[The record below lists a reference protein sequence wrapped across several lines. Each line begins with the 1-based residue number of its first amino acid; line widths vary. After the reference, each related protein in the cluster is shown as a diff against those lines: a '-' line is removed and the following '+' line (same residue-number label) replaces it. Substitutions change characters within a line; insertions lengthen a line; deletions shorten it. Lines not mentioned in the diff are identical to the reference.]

1 MGQVVSGD
9 MKNAAHYLR
18 DVGQY
23 IRIYGMPKIYKSRKV
38 QMLHSIYLYLCI
50 LTKCPDTQAQGFA
63 IIGAQEASNQD
74 LVSPSQP
81 LPTWDTLV
89 QSSPDDQFNDQIL
102 GAEMLYFPKSVF
114 EQIYSIPESLFKLI
128 MQTTQLAGE
137 VEKISSH
144 DKVMLGGDEVLA
156 GQIKDLENKICN
168 WDYNDTVGILP
179 IHRPLKEQ
187 FPHHFVQ
194 AMYAAL
200 MIYFYRSVRDLHIA
214 AVQPY
219 VERTIYHLMEFDKMK
234 ETYHDKSSNT
244 CWPGFIAGC
253 EAIHITSRHKIGTWM
268 ERSAQDSGFRMFLVA
283 RQAIQKVWDARTDT
297 GNYNLPWNSI
307 LKESSDLRVLVLT

>member
-1 MGQVVSGD
+1 MR
-9 MKNAAHYLR
+9 NAAHYLR

-23 IRIYGMPKIYKSRKV
+23 IRIYGMPKLFKSRKV

-50 LTKCPDTQAQGFA
+50 LTRCPDNQAQGSTTL
-63 IIGAQEASNQD
+63 GAQEFDHQEFALSCQR
-74 LVSPSQP
+74 

-89 QSSPDDQFNDQIL
+89 QSSPDDQLDDQTL
-102 GAEMLYFPKSVF
+102 AAEMLYFPKSVF

-137 VEKISSH
+137 VEKISSNGKMIL
-144 DKVMLGGDEVLA
+144 DGDEVLA
-156 GQIKDLENKICN
+156 SKIKHLENRICS
-168 WDYNDTVGILP
+168 WSYIDAAGMLP
-179 IHRPLKEQ
+179 IHRPPKEQ

-200 MIYFYRSVRDLHIA
+200 MVYFYRSVRDLHVA

-219 VERTIYHLMEFDKMK
+219 VEQTIYHLTEFDKIK
-234 ETYHDKSSNT
+234 QKYNDGSSNT
-244 CWPGFIAGC
+244 CWPGFISGC
-253 EAIHITSRHKIGTWM
+253 EATQIKTRNEIAAWM
-268 ERSAQDSGFRMFLVA
+268 ERSARDSGFRMFSVA
-283 RQAIQKVWDARTDT
+283 HQAMQKVWDTRSAS
-297 GNYNLPWNSI
+297 GNQNLSWNTI

>member
-1 MGQVVSGD
+1 

-18 DVGQY
+18 DVGRY
-23 IRIYGMPKIYKSRKV
+23 IRIYGMPKLVKSRKV

-50 LTKCPDTQAQGFA
+50 LTRCPDTQTQGFA
-63 IIGAQEASNQD
+63 VIGGQEVDTQD
-74 LVSPSQP
+74 TVSPSQQ

-89 QSSPDDQFNDQIL
+89 QSSPNDQFSDQML
-102 GAEMLYFPKSVF
+102 AAEILYFPKSIF

-137 VEKISSH
+137 VEKISSR
-144 DKVMLGGDEVLA
+144 DKVVLVGDGVLA
-156 GQIKDLENKICN
+156 YKIIDLENKICS
-168 WDYNDTVGILP
+168 WDYNDTVGMLP
-179 IHRPLKEQ
+179 VHRPLKEQ

-234 ETYHDKSSNT
+234 EKYHDKSSNT

-253 EAIHITSRHKIGTWM
+253 EAMKLKTRNEISAWM

-283 RQAIQKVWDARTDT
+283 RQAIQKVWDARSDT
-297 GNYNLPWNSI
+297 GNDNLSWNRI
-307 LKESSDLRVLVLT
+307 LKESSDLRILVLT

>member
-1 MGQVVSGD
+1 VSGD

-23 IRIYGMPKIYKSRKV
+23 IRIYGMPKLFKSRKV
-38 QMLHSIYLYLCI
+38 QMLHCIYLYLCI
-50 LTKCPDTQAQGFA
+50 LTRCPDTQAQGFA
-63 IIGAQEASNQD
+63 IISTDALNQD
-74 LVSPSQP
+74 VVPPSQQ

-89 QSSPDDQFNDQIL
+89 HSSPDDQLNEQVL
-102 GAEMLYFPKSVF
+102 AAEMLYFPKSVF
-114 EQIYSIPESLFKLI
+114 EQIYSIPESLFKMIL
-128 MQTTQLAGE
+128 QTTQLAGE
-137 VEKISSH
+137 VEKISSN
-144 DKVMLGGDEVLA
+144 DKLILGGDEVMA
-156 GQIKDLENKICN
+156 NKIKDLENKICSWN
-168 WDYNDTVGILP
+168 YNDIVGMQP

-219 VERTIYHLMEFDKMK
+219 VEQTIYHLMEYDKVK
-234 ETYHDKSSNT
+234 ITYNDGSSNT

-253 EAIHITSRHKIGTWM
+253 EATHIKTRTEIAAWM
-268 ERSAQDSGFRMFLVA
+268 ERSADDSGFRMFSVA
-283 RQAIQKVWDARTDT
+283 LQAIQKVWDARSAS
-297 GNYNLPWNSI
+297 GNQNLSWNSI
-307 LKESSDLRVLVLT
+307 LKDYSELRVLVLT